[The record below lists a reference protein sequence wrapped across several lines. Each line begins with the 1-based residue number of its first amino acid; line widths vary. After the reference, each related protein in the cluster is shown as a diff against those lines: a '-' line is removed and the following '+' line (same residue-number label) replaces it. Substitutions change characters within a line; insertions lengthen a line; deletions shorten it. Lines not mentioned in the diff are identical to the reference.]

1 MTSPLYPFASHTFTP
16 CGATGSNGPT
26 IDQCRTEY
34 AIKAGLSWPI
44 QFLTMKTQGVQEWV
58 VPTSGT
64 YKVTAAG
71 ARGGSYS
78 ATFQGGA
85 GKIVERTMN
94 LEAGAKLH
102 IVVGQEP
109 VVPVGYDNYSNVRD
123 IPGRQSG
130 GGGGTFVFDN
140 TVSPQTV
147 ALVAG
152 GGGGF
157 NMDSTSPGGSASS
170 GPDGTAGALIGGGL
184 GGTGGQGGK
193 EGTAVPSYPT
203 APPTVKNG
211 KLVTSPPSEYIAGP
225 GQGGFGIADIGPT
238 FQGKVNKASKG
249 AFVNKVSQGGF
260 GGGGSV
266 GYGNNPGLTQ
276 SQSSTGGAGGGG
288 GYSGGGGGSFNTET
302 IQVAQTYQI
311 PQYRTTYLPDGS
323 SSTGVSG
330 YLNATRNVPNYKLT
344 VGPGGGGGSYS
355 PVSNNKYN
363 SNVGD
368 NAGPGYVKVQ
378 LIAASTP
385 SPTPAPTTRAPTPA
399 PTLAPTSAAPLTPSP
414 TSAPMPPPAYL
425 RYPPNFVILVHE
437 GEWMTNGSLKVMTLR
452 GSTPS
457 LQPFAYKDLTQVFAI
472 DANGSIRTVA
482 GQGEYVNYATN
493 CDGIVG
499 GSNASRWQFTPRNLP
514 RSYAL
519 EVVCASTLGTKRID
533 FNSTTNPWA
542 LFLSTST
549 AAGTG
554 WFVVPVART
563 DG

>member
-1 MTSPLYPFASHTFTP
+1 MTSPLYSFASHTFTP

-34 AIKAGLSWPI
+34 AIKQGLSWPV

-58 VPTSGT
+58 VPASGS
-64 YKVTAAG
+64 YKFTAAG
-71 ARGGSYS
+71 ARGGAYS

-85 GKIVERTMN
+85 GRIVERTMN

-109 VVPVGYDNYSNVRD
+109 VLASGEKR
-123 IPGRQSG
+123 SG
-130 GGGGTFVFDN
+130 GGGGTFVFEN

-170 GPDGTAGALIGGGL
+170 GPDGVTGALVGGGL

-193 EGTAVPSYPT
+193 AGTAVSSYPT

-225 GQGGFGIADIGPT
+225 GQGGFGIADIGPA
-238 FQGKVNKASKG
+238 FQGKVESTGGGWWRAQG
-249 AFVNKVSQGGF
+249 GVIGQGGF

-266 GYGNNPGLTQ
+266 GYGAPKLPQ
-276 SQSSTGGAGGGG
+276 HRASPIMPSPTGGAGGGG

-302 IQVAQTYQI
+302 VLVGESVHKAGATVC
-311 PQYRTTYLPDGS
+311 TFGSDGS
-323 SSTGVSG
+323 SCGPGPYYWTTVQNP
-330 YLNATRNVPNYKLT
+330 YYKLT
-344 VGPGGGGGSYS
+344 VGPGGGGGSFS
-355 PVSNNKYN
+355 PVSSGYN

-378 LIAASTP
+378 FIAASTP
-385 SPTPAPTTRAPTPA
+385 SPTPAPTTRAPTPS

-437 GEWMTNGSLKVMTLR
+437 GEWMSTGALKVMTLR

-493 CDGIVG
+493 CDGVVG

-514 RSYAL
+514 RSYAM

-533 FNSTTNPWA
+533 FNSATNPWA